1 MEKNNVTLNKIP
13 VVNLINALIHLHSLG
28 VNYVNI
34 EGINNEVQDSMNL
47 TFSKDYLS
55 PDSPF
60 IEEDSSTLEVPFS
73 DEDFNNIM

>member
-1 MEKNNVTLNKIP
+1 MEKNRVALNKIP
-13 VVNLINALIHLHSLG
+13 VANFINALMYLHSLG

-34 EGINNEVQDSMNL
+34 EGINNEVQDIINL

-55 PDSPF
+55 PDSPL
-60 IEEDSSTLEVPFS
+60 IEKDSSTLEVPFS